1 MFFKVFFKSLK
12 ILSYSYIVFTGM
24 IFIYSIKHLSV
35 IDSVIVGFIFLIGSI
50 IEICLMKYFGNAII
64 SYKIDP
70 EFILLTNAKQNTVK
84 FKKDNCYK
92 IINTDNQIILEF
104 DNQKRH
110 YIHKYYFGRK
120 KFFDFSVFNQE
131 NFKNAEIKGF

>member
-1 MFFKVFFKSLK
+1 
-12 ILSYSYIVFTGM
+12 
-24 IFIYSIKHLSV
+24 
-35 IDSVIVGFIFLIGSI
+35 
-50 IEICLMKYFGNAII
+50 MKYFGNAII
-64 SYKIDP
+64 SYKIDS

-120 KFFDFSVFNQE
+120 KIFDFSVFNQE